1 MKKRK
6 TLFRYAAV
14 LALSALLAGC
24 AGGGTS
30 QSGGESGGSAS
41 SGGGTTASESSSS
54 GGGNSEGSGSLEKL
68 VIAVVGPMSGQ
79 YSDYGST
86 AKAGAEYAL
95 KEKQE
100 AFKKMGFDLQLVAQD
115 DQADPKQGVAVAQM
129 LVSDPNVLGVVG
141 HVTTGATI
149 TAAAQYEQV
158 SLAMVS
164 PSATGPDLTEQGLKV
179 AHRIC
184 ARDDAQGSKAAIF
197 AKNQLGIK
205 NAFLLHDKQAYGQGL
220 AEEVRKQFE
229 ADGVQILGFEG
240 ITAGEK
246 DYSAV
251 LNQVLATN
259 PEMIYFGGYY
269 SDAGILIK
277 QAREKG
283 YTGIFM
289 GGDGYDS
296 LDLVKIAGEENANNV
311 VFTSTV
317 GDLGAT
323 EEGRKWIEEFEQA
336 TGNKVGI
343 FTSFG
348 YDSMGVMLHAVEEA
362 IKANGG
368 KKPTRE
374 QVLEAVHNVK
384 DYKGKFVEVTFNDQ
398 GDNEYAS
405 VYVYKYENGQK
416 VYLGE
421 AK

>member
-1 MKKRK
+1 MKKQK
-6 TLFRYAAV
+6 SLSILAATV
-14 LALSALLAGC
+14 ALGTLLAGC
-24 AGGGTS
+24 GGG
-30 QSGGESGGSAS
+30 QSSAPQSNANGGGST
-41 SGGGTTASESSSS
+41 GGGGA
-54 GGGNSEGSGSLEKL
+54 GEKL
-68 VIAVVGPMSGQ
+68 VVAVVGPMSGQ

-100 AFKKMGFDLQLVAQD
+100 AFKALGFDVQLSAQD

-129 LVSDPNVLGVVG
+129 LISNPDVVGVVG
-141 HVTTGATI
+141 HATTGASI
-149 TAAAQYEQV
+149 TAAAQYDQEK
-158 SLAMVS
+158 LAMVS
-164 PSATGPDLTEQGLKV
+164 PSATGSDLTEQGKKIV
-179 AHRIC
+179 HRIC
-184 ARDDAQGSKAAIF
+184 ARDDQQGSKAAIF
-197 AKNQLGIK
+197 AKNQLGVK
-205 NAFLLHDKQAYGQGL
+205 TAFVMHDKAAYGQGL
-220 AEEVRKQFE
+220 AEEVKKQFE
-229 ADGVQILGFEG
+229 KDGVEIVGFEG
-240 ITAGEK
+240 VTAGEK

-251 LNQVLATN
+251 INQIVSKN

-269 SDAGILIK
+269 SDAGIIVK

-283 YTGIFM
+283 YKGIFM

-296 LDLVKIAGEENANNV
+296 ADLVKIAGADNANNV

-317 GDLGAT
+317 GDVGAT
-323 EEGRKWIEEFEQA
+323 PEGKKWIEDFEKS

-348 YDSMGVMLHAVEEA
+348 YDSMGVMLSGLEEA

-374 QVLEAVHNVK
+374 QVLEAVHKTK
-384 DYKGKFVEVTFNDQ
+384 DYKGKFVNVTFNEK
-398 GDNEYAS
+398 GDNEFAS

-416 VYLGE
+416 VYIGE